1 MCVCFCLYKCNN
13 VLCTFSFLSDQ
24 TLEAY
29 GSQALT
35 SVVTS
40 GVATLTRGRPLG
52 HSMRRSLRYSQGAT
66 PRNSRSELR
75 RRPPSQISITSAG
88 SIDEAVI
95 LRQRAQTYS
104 PTPSTNRLSGTFLE
118 LNKSNRVSAT
128 SLDEYS
134 DRSSVSSSSTL
145 TNISVCSEVQQ
156 QTPHSPVV
164 SSPQPATK
172 RQSQLTLEVHRA
184 DRSSKTSSDLQPL
197 APDVNI
203 LDPSSTSSST
213 CSQDT
218 TIEDGASDEGSNTIF
233 DTPV

>member
-1 MCVCFCLYKCNN
+1 MTAVFP
-13 VLCTFSFLSDQ
+13 LSLLFIDQ

-52 HSMRRSLRYSQGAT
+52 HSMRRSLRFSQS
-66 PRNSRSELR
+66 SRKSASELR
-75 RRPPSQISITSAG
+75 RRPPSQISVSSTG
-88 SIDEAVI
+88 SNEESVI
-95 LRQRAQTYS
+95 LRQRAGTYS
-104 PTPSTNRLSGTFLE
+104 PTPSSASRLSGTFLE
-118 LNKSNRVSAT
+118 LNKSSNRVSAT

-145 TNISVCSEVQQ
+145 TNISLSSEVQIQ
-156 QTPHSPVV
+156 PHSPVV
-164 SSPQPATK
+164 SSPQANTK

-184 DRSSKTSSDLQPL
+184 DRNSKTDLR
-197 APDVNI
+197 APTPEVSI
-203 LDPSSTSSST
+203 LGPSSSSS
-213 CSQDT
+213 SQDT
-218 TIEDGASDEGSNTIF
+218 TEDTTVEGASVTNAVF